1 MSFTKLKD
9 KINFNKLYS
18 LFNILKLEM
27 FKFMYV
33 QYNNFLP
40 KIFAYYFSL
49 VSKSYSCNTQN
60 ASKKFFTFLKCSLL
74 KDSYHI
80 NI

>member
-1 MSFTKLKD
+1 MSFTKIKN

-33 QYNNFLP
+33 QCNNLLSM
-40 KIFAYYFSL
+40 IFAYYFTL
-49 VSKSYSCNTQN
+49 VSKTYSCNTQN
-60 ASKKFFTFLKCSLL
+60 ASKKILTFLKLTLL

-80 NI
+80 L